1 MDDLSSAASNSS
13 GSGGKSP
20 EVHLES
26 PAAPIPATTPER
38 RIRIGGHIP
47 KLDSLRGAAILL
59 VLTYHAY
66 GGSVDYRTWHG
77 LSRFLVYLSR
87 YGYTGVEL
95 FFVLSGFLITNIL
108 LAGKH
113 KPNYYLEFYR
123 RRALRILPAYLAVLL
138 VIKLGIGVTW
148 KYIVACLLYIANM
161 AGLVGARS
169 SEYAPLW
176 SLAVEEQFYLLWPF
190 CVRRIEARSLLKLA
204 LGVCFAMPL
213 LRLLAAAVSASID
226 IRYKTYFI
234 ADYLLYG
241 AILAI
246 ALNLNIIHKRNIA
259 AVAIGLLGTG
269 SILTLGVVYLK
280 YFSNHTW
287 WIVLLLRAWGVLPF
301 VWIYSGL
308 ILRAVQSYNYKND
321 SSSNS
326 VLAFFGYIS
335 YGLYLIHEF
344 LFREYGRLA
353 SGTPL
358 AGLQGNLSMVTL
370 RYLIVGGISVFLA
383 YLSRRFYED
392 YFLRRGRT
400 RYGMPSNAP

>member
-1 MDDLSSAASNSS
+1 MRINDLSSAAS
-13 GSGGKSP
+13 GSPGCGGESADS
-20 EVHLES
+20 HLEI
-26 PAAPIPATTPER
+26 PAAPIPAIAPER
-38 RIRIGGHIP
+38 RIRIDGHIP

-59 VLTYHAY
+59 VLIYHAY

-77 LSRFLVYLSR
+77 PCRFLVYLSR

-108 LAGKH
+108 LSSKH
-113 KPNYYLEFYR
+113 KPGSMKTFYK
-123 RRALRILPAYLAVLL
+123 RRALRILPAYLALL
-138 VIKLGIGVTW
+138 VVIKLGLGVTW
-148 KYIVACLLYIANM
+148 KYILACLLYIANM

-190 CVRRIEARSLLKLA
+190 CVRRMETRSLLKLS
-204 LGVCFAMPL
+204 LGVCFTMPL
-213 LRLLAAAVSASID
+213 LRLAAAAVSSSID

-241 AILAI
+241 AALAI
-246 ALNLNIIHKRNIA
+246 ALNLNILHKGNIG
-259 AVAIGLLGTG
+259 AVVNWLLGAGGLLM
-269 SILTLGVVYLK
+269 LGVVYLE
-280 YFSNHTW
+280 YVPNHSRYA
-287 WIVLLLRAWGVLPF
+287 IILLRAWGVLPF

-308 ILRAVQSYNYKND
+308 VLRAVQRHSSGD
-321 SSSNS
+321 ESSNR

-344 LFREYGRLA
+344 LFREYGILT

-358 AGLQGNLSMVTL
+358 AALRGNLAMVTARFIL
-370 RYLIVGGISVFLA
+370 AGSVSVFLA
-383 YLSRRFYED
+383 YLSRRFYEE
-392 YFLRRGRT
+392 YFLRMGRT
-400 RYGMPSNAP
+400 RLSASQH

>member
-1 MDDLSSAASNSS
+1 MNDLSSAATSSS
-13 GSGGKSP
+13 GPGGKS
-20 EVHLES
+20 VDLHLKI
-26 PAAPIPATTPER
+26 PAAPIAAITPER
-38 RIRIGGHIP
+38 RLRIDGHIP

-66 GGSVDYRTWHG
+66 GGSVDYRTWHEPD
-77 LSRFLVYLSR
+77 RFLVYLSR

-108 LAGKH
+108 LSSKH
-113 KPNYYLEFYR
+113 KPGYMTTFYK
-123 RRALRILPAYLAVLL
+123 RRAMRILPAYLAVLV
-138 VIKLGIGVTW
+138 VIKLGLGVTW
-148 KYIVACLLYIANM
+148 KYILACLLYIANM

-190 CVRRIEARSLLKLA
+190 CVRRMETRSLLKLA
-204 LGVCFAMPL
+204 LGICFTMPL

-241 AILAI
+241 AVLAI
-246 ALNLNIIHKRNIA
+246 AINLHVIHKRNIV
-259 AVAIGLLGTG
+259 AVANGFLGAG
-269 SILTLGVVYLK
+269 SFSMLGVVYLE
-280 YFSNHTW
+280 YFPNHSW
-287 WIVLLLRAWGVLPF
+287 YVIILLRAWGVLPF
-301 VWIYSGL
+301 VWIYAGL
-308 ILRAVQSYNYKND
+308 VLRAVQCHSSGD
-321 SSSNS
+321 ESSNR

-335 YGLYLIHEF
+335 YGLYLIHEL
-344 LFREYGRLA
+344 LFREYGTIT

-358 AGLQGNLSMVTL
+358 AALRGNLSMVTV
-370 RYLIVGGISVFLA
+370 RFVIVGSISVFVA

-392 YFLRRGRT
+392 YFLRMGRT
-400 RYGMPSNAP
+400 ESRVSRPGP